1 MAVGKTAVGR
11 SLARKLR
18 RRFVDLDRLIEKT
31 EGMKVG
37 DIFRQKGEPYF
48 RRLEKKFL
56 AEVLLEEGQVIATGG
71 GAVMDDE
78 NLKLLLEKSLLVCLT
93 ASPEVILKRSGNGAN
108 RPLLQGVDR
117 KERLEELLKQRE
129 KNYGQARAFINTSD
143 LSVGE
148 IVEKI
153 VSLLNVEK

>member
-31 EGMKVG
+31 EGMKVR
-37 DIFRQKGEPYF
+37 DIFSQKGEPYF

-56 AEVLLEEGQVIATGG
+56 AEILREEGQVIATGG

-129 KNYGQARAFINTSD
+129 KNYGQARAFVDTSD

-153 VSLLNVEK
+153 VTLLNVEK